1 MRNDAIRQFA
11 LAASI
16 LAAVLASCGR
26 APRGDAWL
34 VIAGEDT
41 LTVAD
46 AGRAWTELEEG
57 QRRVFTSGENPV
69 GDFVLGMA
77 RRMLVEK
84 ELVRLGY
91 LESEGV
97 AIPALA
103 WARTA
108 MFMALQDSLRAAEAR
123 AVTHEDIEFFR
134 THLGTTVWYT
144 LIGEEGETAL
154 EPSHLAVLGPG
165 RGGALAELAPGE
177 TAPDPLGE
185 GILRLDSVAYT
196 DPELVA
202 ETLADTQYVQEFATA
217 RFAEWRAGR
226 TIDALLR
233 SAWEASPPAFRLP
246 AFRAFA
252 SCARGEAEL
261 VPDDTLLIFGPQ
273 VWTAGQ
279 MWQEVAFE
287 ASQRPSNPADTTW
300 LYAFARVLVNRSILS
315 AEYEI
320 VEPEAAAGLVRES
333 RRVALR
339 IAADSL
345 YDDFVQ
351 DSILI
356 TEEMLDSAWAASP
369 PEVPEMRSVVLAVM
383 HTEQEAAAF
392 RESLLAGSADAA
404 ASSADF
410 LGFLSGDGP
419 DPHVTRLLTKEEVPL
434 GLGDSLFALDP
445 SDRSTWL
452 GPLPNPGY
460 PGWTAFRLDSV
471 VPAHTSSAE
480 EGRLMVFP
488 QVLEKLRN
496 DRTEAWLEALEER
509 YGLLINEEILDDL
522 PEDPSL
528 WVEL

>member
-1 MRNDAIRQFA
+1 MKRDALLSIVVTA
-11 LAASI
+11 VI
-16 LAAVLASCGR
+16 LASLLASCGR
-26 APRGDAWL
+26 GVRGDTWL
-34 VIAGEDT
+34 AIVGEDT

-46 AGRAWTELEEG
+46 AGHAWTELEDA

-77 RRMLVEK
+77 RRVLVER

-108 MFMALQDSLRAAEAR
+108 MFMAMQDSLRAAEAR
-123 AVTHEDIEFFR
+123 AVTEEDIEFFR
-134 THLGTTVWYT
+134 RHLGTTVWYT
-144 LIGEEGETAL
+144 IIGEEGETAM
-154 EPSHLAVLGPG
+154 EPAHLAVLGPG
-165 RGGALAELAPGE
+165 RGGALAGLAPGE

-185 GILRLDSVAYT
+185 GILRLDSMAYT
-196 DPELVA
+196 DSALVA
-202 ETLADTQYVQEFATA
+202 ETLADTQYVEEFATA

-226 TIDALLR
+226 TIDSLLR
-233 SAWEASPPAFRLP
+233 SAWEASPPVFHLP

-252 SCARGEAEL
+252 SYARGEAEL
-261 VPDDTLLIFGPQ
+261 VPEDTVMVFGPQ

-279 MWQEVAFE
+279 MRQEVAFE

-315 AEYEI
+315 AEYGI
-320 VEPEAAAGLVRES
+320 VEPEAATELVRES
-333 RRVALR
+333 GRVALR

-356 TEEMLDSAWAASP
+356 TEEMLDSAWTASP
-369 PEVPEMRSVVLAVM
+369 PEVPEKRSLLLALM
-383 HTEQEAAAF
+383 QTQEEAEAF
-392 RESLLAGSADAA
+392 RESLLGGSADSAV
-404 ASSADF
+404 SSMGF

-419 DPHVTRLLTKEEVPL
+419 DPHVTRPLMREEIPL

-445 SDRSTWL
+445 SDRSTWF
-452 GPLPNPGY
+452 GPMPNPGT
-460 PGWTAFRLDSV
+460 PGWTAFRLESV
-471 VPAHTSSAE
+471 VPAHTAGGE
-480 EGRLMVFP
+480 EARLIVFP
-488 QVLEKLRN
+488 QVLEKLRTE
-496 DRTEAWLEALEER
+496 RTEAWLEALEES
-509 YGLLINEEILDDL
+509 YGLRINEQILDDL
-522 PEDPSL
+522 PADPSL
-528 WVEL
+528 WIEL